1 MKAKDII
8 TFAFAEVVQS
18 KYKIEPVNLVDGLR
32 YLNRMMAKYN
42 AEGIQLGYTSLA
54 SPNDVVTVPDT
65 VIMGMVKNL
74 ALILWPQYNIGPVN
88 PLIKFS
94 AKRSLNS
101 MRAQAINITEPA
113 QFPATLPVG
122 SGNYNGLYGADFY
135 TNDQGRS
142 EYLGVEDEQ

>member
-18 KYKIEPVNLVDGLR
+18 KYKIEPVNLTDGLR
-32 YLNRMMAKYN
+32 YLNRMMAKYDSQ
-42 AEGIQLGYTSLA
+42 GIVLGYTALT
-54 SPNDVVTVPDT
+54 SPDDLVTVPDS
-65 VIMGMVKNL
+65 VAMGMVKNL

-101 MRAQAINITEPA
+101 MRAQAINIIEPA
-113 QFPATLPVG
+113 QFPGTLPIG
-122 SGNYNGLYGADFY
+122 SGNYNGLYSDNFY

-142 EYLGVEDEQ
+142 EYLGVEDE

>member
-18 KYKIEPVNLVDGLR
+18 KYKIEPVNLIDGLR
-32 YLNRMMAKYN
+32 YLNRMMAKYDSQ
-42 AEGIQLGYTSLA
+42 GIVLGYTALT
-54 SPNDVVTVPDT
+54 SPDDLVTVPDT
-65 VIMGMVKNL
+65 VAMGMVKNL

-101 MRAQAINITEPA
+101 MRAQAINIIEPA
-113 QFPATLPVG
+113 QFPSTLPIG
-122 SGNYNGLYGADFY
+122 SGNYNGLYSDNFY

-142 EYLGVEDEQ
+142 EYLGVEDE